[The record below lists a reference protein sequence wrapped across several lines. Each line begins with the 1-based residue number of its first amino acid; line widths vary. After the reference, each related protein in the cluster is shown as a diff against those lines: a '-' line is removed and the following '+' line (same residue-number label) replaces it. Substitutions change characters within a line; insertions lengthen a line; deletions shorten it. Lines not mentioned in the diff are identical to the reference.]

1 MFELC
6 IPLGF
11 PLLLPSVHS
20 LLHPAKRNLP
30 PPPPP
35 PLAGGREGG
44 ENDWHHLPPPST
56 LGPRPCFIPFRPP
69 PPPVSIPPA
78 PPVPHFPPSLAAKK
92 INYVNGLFLSFRLD
106 FSLSLPP
113 VYEYEKDLRRP
124 KPWRRERYSFLSPS
138 QRYQLRKGRRVLGW
152 VGRRRNFYCR
162 VLLGA
167 HTFVTPRPFPQGLR
181 APLNPS
187 FAQTVA
193 ATPMKKK
200 TLRQRAGFLVGGER
214 FLPLRKKVDEGE
226 KERKRE
232 GWNMA
237 GNRSSGSRFGA
248 KEELTGGQRRRGE
261 GRTKR
266 GRDGKKYFL
275 LLLFPPFRALSKVEF

>member
-1 MFELC
+1 M
-6 IPLGF
+6 
-11 PLLLPSVHS
+11 
-20 LLHPAKRNLP
+20 AQ
-30 PPPPP
+30 
-35 PLAGGREGG
+35 
-44 ENDWHHLPPPST
+44 
-56 LGPRPCFIPFRPP
+56 
-69 PPPVSIPPA
+69 
-78 PPVPHFPPSLAAKK
+78 
-92 INYVNGLFLSFRLD
+92 
-106 FSLSLPP
+106 
-113 VYEYEKDLRRP
+113 
-124 KPWRRERYSFLSPS
+124 RERYSFLSPALS
-138 QRYQLRKGRRVLGW
+138 VKERASCVGLG

-275 LLLFPPFRALSKVEF
+275 LLLFSSISCALQS